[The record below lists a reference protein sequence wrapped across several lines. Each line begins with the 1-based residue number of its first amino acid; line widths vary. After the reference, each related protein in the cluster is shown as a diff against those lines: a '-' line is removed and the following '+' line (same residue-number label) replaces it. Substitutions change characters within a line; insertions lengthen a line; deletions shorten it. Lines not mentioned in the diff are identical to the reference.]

1 METIFSERPSENYQS
16 TILIVDDDEINR
28 GILDNLFSSDY
39 VVEEAENGKVGLQK
53 ILSDP
58 EAYSAVL
65 LDVMMPK
72 MDGCEAS
79 RRIRALRRPDAG
91 TVPILAVTANAFAE
105 DITATAAAGMN
116 AHVSKPIDFTLL
128 CKQLEK
134 WINKA

>member
-65 LDVMMPK
+65 LDVMMPE
-72 MDGCEAS
+72 MDGLEVLRCLEKEGLLERLPVFLITAEAS
-79 RRIRALRRPDAG
+79 DA
-91 TVPILAVTANAFAE
+91 T
-105 DITATAAAGMN
+105 
-116 AHVSKPIDFTLL
+116 
-128 CKQLEK
+128 
-134 WINKA
+134 